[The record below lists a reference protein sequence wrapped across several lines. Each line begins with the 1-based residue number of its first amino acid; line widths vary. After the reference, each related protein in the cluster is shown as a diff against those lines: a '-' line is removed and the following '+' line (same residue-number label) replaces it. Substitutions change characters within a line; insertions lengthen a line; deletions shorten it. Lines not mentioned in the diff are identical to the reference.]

1 MSKEK
6 LQTISGKLKKA
17 SKAHAGQA
25 EQIDNIVK
33 SSGFKMKGFSYP
45 GQSPMTFKGANSKN
59 SGCWEGYRKVGTKP
73 SPSGTG
79 ETVNDCVKIK

>member
-1 MSKEK
+1 MSKEG
-6 LQTISGKLKKA
+6 LQKISGKLKKA

-59 SGCWEGYRKVGTKP
+59 SGCWKGYRKVGTKP

-79 ETVNDCVKIK
+79 ETVNDCEKI